1 MTTSYNYIYNRTITY
16 NTKGEKT
23 MLTKK
28 QLAKELSI
36 SVPTIDKYMKQGM
49 PYHKLGVKLVR
60 FYLEE
65 VKEWLMK
72 GEK

>member
-1 MTTSYNYIYNRTITY
+1 
-16 NTKGEKT
+16 

-72 GEK
+72 GEQ

>member
-1 MTTSYNYIYNRTITY
+1 LKNLFH
-16 NTKGEKT
+16 NTKGEAI